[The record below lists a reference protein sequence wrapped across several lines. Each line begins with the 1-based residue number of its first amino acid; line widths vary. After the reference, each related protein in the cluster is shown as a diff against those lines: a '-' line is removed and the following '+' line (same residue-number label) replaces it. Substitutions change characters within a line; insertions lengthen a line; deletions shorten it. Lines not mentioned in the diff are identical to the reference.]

1 MKNAEAVHLFV
12 HGRVQGVFFR
22 DSTRKVAQGLG
33 LAGWVRNC
41 SDGSVEIQAEG
52 DRKKLEELID
62 WCRQG
67 PDLAAVSN
75 IDLNWTKAEGLSS
88 FDIR

>member
-1 MKNAEAVHLFV
+1 MTPVEAVHLCV

-33 LAGWVRNC
+33 LAGWVKNR
-41 SDGSVEIQAEG
+41 SDGSVEIHAEG
-52 DRKKLEELID
+52 DREKLEKLIE
-62 WCRQG
+62 WCRHG
-67 PDLAAVSN
+67 PDMASVSN
-75 IDLNWTKAEGLSS
+75 LDLNWTGAEGLSS